1 LLYKLGLINFF
12 NENKIAY
19 ENCFRDIVQGIIKCY
34 KIPIQFLYNFIQFYT
49 ILYNFILFYT
59 ILYYFNRTSRP
70 KGLYR

>member
-34 KIPIQFLYNFIQFYT
+34 KIPIQFLYNFYRIP
-49 ILYNFILFYT
+49 YNFYRIPYNFYR
-59 ILYYFNRTSRP
+59 IPYISIEFR
-70 KGLYR
+70 